1 MYKQDTR
8 RMVQFAYQ
16 RYEETGLEQWKVS
29 DKWKKYDP
37 VKIAEQEL
45 AEKIDTN

>member
-1 MYKQDTR
+1 MK
-8 RMVQFAYQ
+8 
-16 RYEETGLEQWKVS
+16 ETGLEQWKVS

-45 AEKIDTN
+45 AEKINVN